1 MIGPDLL
8 NVSILKPGKS
18 KLHRLKKKKK
28 NFDHVIECTYPRGF
42 ITDGLFEFVAQ
53 QESHFM
59 LHCAIRVKN
68 HYLFQGGNFW
78 QFTD

>member
-1 MIGPDLL
+1 MWQKL
-8 NVSILKPGKS
+8 NVLLLKTSPF
-18 KLHRLKKKKK
+18 LKK
-28 NFDHVIECTYPRGF
+28 NDHVIECTHTRGF
-42 ITDGLFEFVAQ
+42 VTDGLFEFVAQ
-53 QESHFM
+53 REYRFR